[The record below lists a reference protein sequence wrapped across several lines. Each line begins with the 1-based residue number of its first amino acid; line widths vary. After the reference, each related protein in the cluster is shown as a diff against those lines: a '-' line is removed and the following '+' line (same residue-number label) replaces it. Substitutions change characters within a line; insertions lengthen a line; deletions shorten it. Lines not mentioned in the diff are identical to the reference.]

1 MKTMRPAP
9 HPRVLMVLSYFH
21 PFRGGAENQALL
33 LSETLRQRGLEVA
46 VLTRAFNQFPDF
58 ETIGSVPVYRQI
70 QTVNARTLFG
80 LWYFISCIFFMIVQ
94 RKHYDILHCHIVQ
107 GFHSIAAVIVGRL
120 FKKKVVIKIANTG
133 VSSDFIHARRV
144 LAGGYILRFLRK
156 TDRLIATS
164 RQSAI
169 EAHRQGFS
177 DAQITMIPNGVD
189 TRRFKPS
196 GRSEH
201 SRSRIIC
208 VGRLVKVKGI
218 DVLIDA
224 FSQLKREGTCGHLDI
239 VGAGPEHDTLL
250 KKAVDM
256 GCAEEVI
263 FHGEVADVESFF
275 DTSCV
280 FVQPSLA
287 EGMSN
292 VLLEAMACG
301 LPVVAT
307 RAGAATDIIQDSV
320 NGLLVDTGSAGGI
333 RDAVR
338 KIVCD
343 EEFAQALGSNARKT
357 VADTCSIDIIARQY
371 MELYRELIAS

>member
-1 MKTMRPAP
+1 MNNVHSDKK
-9 HPRVLMVLSYFH
+9 PRVLMVLSYFY
-21 PFRGGAENQALL
+21 PFRAGAENQALL
-33 LSETLRQRGLEVA
+33 LSENLRHKGFDVS
-46 VLTRAFNQFPDF
+46 VLTRSFNNLLAF
-58 ETIGSVPVYRQI
+58 ETIRTVPVCRAI
-70 QTVNARTLFG
+70 KTVNARTLFG
-80 LWYFISCIFFMIVQ
+80 LLYFISCIFFMISK
-94 RKHYDILHCHIVQ
+94 RKQYDILHCHIVQ

-133 VSSDFIHARRV
+133 VASDFIDVRRV

-156 TDRLIATS
+156 TDKLVATS
-164 RQSAI
+164 MQSAI
-169 EAHRQGFS
+169 EARREGFL
-177 DAQITMIPNGVD
+177 DGQIAIIPNGVD

-196 GRSEH
+196 DILAP
-201 SRSRIIC
+201 SRSRIVC

-218 DVLIDA
+218 DILIDA
-224 FSQLKREGTCGHLDI
+224 FSQLKREGTCRHLDI

-256 GCAEEVI
+256 GCAEEVK
-263 FHGEVADVESFF
+263 FHGEVADVERFF
-275 DTSCV
+275 DTACV

-301 LPVVAT
+301 LPVIAT
-307 RAGAATDIIQDSV
+307 RTGAATDIIQDSV

-338 KIVCD
+338 KIVSD
-343 EEFAQALGSNARKT
+343 EAFAQTLGNNARKT
-357 VADTCSIDIIARQY
+357 VEDTCSIDSVARKY
-371 MELYRELIAS
+371 MELYRELIAT

>member
-1 MKTMRPAP
+1 
-9 HPRVLMVLSYFH
+9 MVLSYFH

-33 LSETLRQRGLEVA
+33 LCENLRRRGLDVA
-46 VLTRAFNQFPDF
+46 VLTRACKQLPDF
-58 ETIGSVPVYRQI
+58 ETIGSVPVYRHI
-70 QTVNARTLFG
+70 KTVNARTLFG
-80 LWYFISCIFFMIVQ
+80 LRYFISCIFFMISK
-94 RKHYDILHCHIVQ
+94 RKQYDILHCHIVQ

-120 FKKKVVIKIANTG
+120 FKKKVVIKIASTG
-133 VSSDFIHARRV
+133 AANDFIDVRRV

-156 TDRLIATS
+156 TDKLIATS

-169 EAHRQGFS
+169 EARSEGFS
-177 DAQITMIPNGVD
+177 DVQIAIIPNGVD

-196 GRSEH
+196 DISAH
-201 SRSRIIC
+201 SRSRIVC
-208 VGRLVKVKGI
+208 VGRLVKVKGFDI
-218 DVLIDA
+218 LIDA
-224 FSQLKREGTCGHLDI
+224 FSQLKREGACRYLDI
-239 VGAGPEHDTLL
+239 VGAGPEHEILL

-256 GCAEEVI
+256 GCAEDVI
-263 FHGEVADVESFF
+263 FHGEVADVERFF
-275 DTSCV
+275 DTACV

-301 LPVVAT
+301 LPVIAT
-307 RAGAATDIIQDSV
+307 RAGAAMDIIQDSV

-338 KIVCD
+338 KIVFD
-343 EEFAQALGSNARKT
+343 EAFARTLGKNARKT
-357 VADTCSIDIIARQY
+357 VEDTCSIEIVARKY

>member
-1 MKTMRPAP
+1 
-9 HPRVLMVLSYFH
+9 MVLSYFH

-33 LSETLRQRGLEVA
+33 LSESLRQRGLDVA
-46 VLTRAFNQFPDF
+46 VLTRAFNHLPDF
-58 ETIGSVPVYRQI
+58 ETIGSVPVYRHI

-80 LWYFISCIFFMIVQ
+80 LRYFFSCIFFMIAK
-94 RKHYDILHCHIVQ
+94 RKQYDILHCHIVQ

-133 VSSDFIHARRV
+133 VSSDFIHVRRV
-144 LAGGYILRFLRK
+144 LAGGYILSFLRK
-156 TDRLIATS
+156 TDILVATS
-164 RQSAI
+164 GQSAI
-169 EAHRQGFS
+169 EARREGFS
-177 DAQITMIPNGVD
+177 DDQITMIPNGVD

-196 GRSEH
+196 GRFAH
-201 SRSRIIC
+201 SRSRIVC

-218 DVLIDA
+218 DILIDA
-224 FSQLKREGTCGHLDI
+224 FSQLKREGMCRHLDI

-263 FHGEVADVESFF
+263 FHGEVADVERFF
-275 DTSCV
+275 DTTCV

-301 LPVVAT
+301 LPVIAT
-307 RAGAATDIIQDSV
+307 RTGAATDIIQDSV
-320 NGLLVDTGSAGGI
+320 NGLLVDTVSAGGI

-338 KIVCD
+338 KIVSD
-343 EEFAQALGSNARKT
+343 EAFARTLGSNARKT
-357 VADTCSIDIIARQY
+357 VEDTCSIDSVALKY
-371 MELYRELIAS
+371 MELYRELIGS